1 MHREPVREGSADD
14 PLAAAFAALVD
25 GPVVRR
31 WMHRDGRR
39 LGWVQSG
46 EGGPT
51 VVLEAGAM
59 SPVASFAA
67 VFQQLAADFHV
78 VAYDRAGY
86 GVSDAAPLT
95 LELQLGD
102 LVAVLDAAGDG
113 PCVVVGHSW
122 GGLLAQVAAWSR
134 PDLIAGLVLVDP
146 AHESLYDDLPAETA
160 AELGRHPSRTKP
172 PRDDPRAADLPA
184 ETLEEAEDVAR
195 SVGADPHVLTLLTTA
210 FQSYVAT
217 DDQVFTQL
225 DELPMILDHIDEIAV
240 RRASSSSAWT
250 GKPLV
255 VLTATKGRP
264 PDSTK
269 QVLALQEAL
278 VASVGGRHI
287 VVPDSGHY
295 IHIDRPDLV
304 VRAVRDV
311 TQTLS
316 RMPRNVAE

>member
-1 MHREPVREGSADD
+1 MHGEPVTEGSADD

-25 GPVVRR
+25 GPVVRQ

-146 AHESLYDDLPAETA
+146 A
-160 AELGRHPSRTKP
+160 PSP
-172 PRDDPRAADLPA
+172 CM
-184 ETLEEAEDVAR
+184 
-195 SVGADPHVLTLLTTA
+195 TT
-210 FQSYVAT
+210 F
-217 DDQVFTQL
+217 
-225 DELPMILDHIDEIAV
+225 
-240 RRASSSSAWT
+240 RRRLRPSSAAIHLAPSHRET
-250 GKPLV
+250 
-255 VLTATKGRP
+255 TRARP
-264 PDSTK
+264 TSLPRHSRRRRTSP
-269 QVLALQEAL
+269 
-278 VASVGGRHI
+278 VASAPIRT
-287 VVPDSGHY
+287 S
-295 IHIDRPDLV
+295 
-304 VRAVRDV
+304 
-311 TQTLS
+311 
-316 RMPRNVAE
+316 